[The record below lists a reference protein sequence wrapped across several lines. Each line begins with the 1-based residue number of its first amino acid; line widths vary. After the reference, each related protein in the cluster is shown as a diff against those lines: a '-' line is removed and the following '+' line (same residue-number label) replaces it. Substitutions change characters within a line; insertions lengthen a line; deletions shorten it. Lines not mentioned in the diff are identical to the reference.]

1 LLFFH
6 LILLLPLLLLLKPQ
20 IAVFHAEIFYHL
32 TMSTKLKTVIARIS
46 DECMHARENQKRRTK
61 RMITKGKAM
70 AGNNSEE
77 LRLSA
82 PMMVVV
88 VVVGILATA

>member
-1 LLFFH
+1 MQE
-6 LILLLPLLLLLKPQ
+6 K
-20 IAVFHAEIFYHL
+20 
-32 TMSTKLKTVIARIS
+32 
-46 DECMHARENQKRRTK
+46 TK

-70 AGNNSEE
+70 AGNNCEE

-82 PMMVVV
+82 PLMVVV